1 METDDLLNS
10 SSFGTQSTDLIEN
23 ILNFDPPMFTGE
35 ENFKAEPIFSS
46 GASDSGLSS
55 DNLDL

>member
-1 METDDLLNS
+1 METDDLLITS
-10 SSFGTQSTDLIEN
+10 EFGTQSDLIDN
-23 ILNFDPPMFTGE
+23 ILNFDPPMFSGDE
-35 ENFKAEPIFSS
+35 GFKAEPIFSS